1 MASLASSNGLV
12 NVGVSMVLQDRFT
25 SEAGKIS
32 SSFKSMMGE
41 MSSWGRGIDMT
52 LGTTFEGAKNAVSSM
67 YDAFKYSAMVSKDVF
82 LTARMAGAT
91 HKEQREL
98 LDLAQEI
105 NARNPLKAAD
115 ITSGEK
121 FMAMAGNSVE
131 QIKNMIE
138 PASQLAAIFGMNL
151 GGKGGV
157 ADLMT
162 NIMATFGIDSSQTAK
177 VADILGIATTS
188 ANVNL
193 NDMAMAFQM
202 SGAELRNA
210 KVPLTDAAAAI
221 GILGNQGIQGTKAGT
236 ALANMYRY
244 LTLSITG
251 QNKKGYNA
259 LKAIGLDPK
268 SLLDSEGNI
277 KNLGFLINAIHEKLG
292 DNPSTIKS
300 TPFMHSVFGVRGQR
314 SVAALLLDN
323 NQKFQEILAKYQM
336 SSNQDWTAN
345 TTKQYMGETA
355 QGTIDA
361 FTSALENLK
370 VEFGKA
376 FTPIFKPVTEA
387 LGTITKIITSLT
399 STGLGGFIARYGML
413 VTIGFGIT
421 RGLMMIRGT
430 WRMINAL
437 AATNNVELTTEQGK
451 LTGINAMYAS
461 IEAHLR
467 TMVALQM
474 QLTGLQMAPG
484 SRMVLPMGGSV
495 GKSKGGAVTIGV
507 GSGRVSAADYVNR
520 MAGSVTAGAA
530 GAMAGQ
536 AATRAVTQGA
546 AATTGAIVATGART
560 AGFFSKL
567 LGFFGG
573 PWGAALTFGV
583 PLIIDLLSTFMGKEE
598 DNHAEEAKREKDL
611 MEMQNIMQQNMAN
624 QLEGAVESGVRSGL
638 GGGIKIDVGGGGNS
652 NGTSNP
658 TIDQRLW
665 PDQDNWN

>member
-1 MASLASSNGLV
+1 MALASSNGLV

-32 SSFKSMMGE
+32 SSFKSMMNE
-41 MSSWGRGIDMT
+41 MNSWGRGIDMA

-67 YDAFKYSAMVSKDVF
+67 YDAFKYSAMVRKDVF

-91 HKEQREL
+91 HKEQKEL

-121 FMAMAGNSVE
+121 FLAMAGNSVE

-138 PASQLAAIFGMNL
+138 PAAQLAAIFSMPL

-162 NIMATFGIDSSQTAK
+162 NIMSTFGIDSSQASK
-177 VADILGIATTS
+177 VADVLGIATTS
-188 ANVNL
+188 ANTNL
-193 NDMAMAFQM
+193 QDMAMAFQM

-244 LTLSITG
+244 LTLSIVG
-251 QNKKGYNA
+251 EQKKGYNA
-259 LKAIGLDPK
+259 LKGIGLDPK
-268 SLLDSEGNI
+268 SLIDAQGNV
-277 KNLGFLINAIHEKLG
+277 KSLGYIINAIHEKMG

-300 TPFMHSVFGVRGQR
+300 EPFMHAVFGVRGQR
-314 SVAALLLDN
+314 SIGALLLDN
-323 NQKFQEILAKYQM
+323 NKKFQEILAKYQI
-336 SSNQDWTAN
+336 SSNQNWTAN
-345 TTKQYMGETA
+345 TNKAYMNEEA
-355 QGTIDA
+355 QGIIDA
-361 FTSALENLK
+361 YESALENLK

-376 FTPIFKPVTEA
+376 FTPIFKPVIAA
-387 LGTITKIITSLT
+387 LGSITKIITQLT

-413 VTIGFGIT
+413 VTIGFGVV
-421 RGLMMIRGT
+421 RGFMLIRGT
-430 WRMINAL
+430 LRMINAL
-437 AATNNVELTTEQGK
+437 AATQNIELTTEQGK

-484 SRMVLPMGGSV
+484 SRMVLPMGGTL
-495 GKSKGGAVTIGV
+495 GKSKSGAVSVGV
-507 GSGRVSAADYVNR
+507 PGAFGGGSHTTTPANYVNS
-520 MAGSVTAGAA
+520 MAGAA
-530 GAMAGQ
+530 AGTVAGQ
-536 AATRAVTQGA
+536 AAVRATTQGA
-546 AATTGAIVATGART
+546 VKTTGAILSTGART

-573 PWGAALTFGV
+573 PWGMALTFGI

-598 DNHAEEAKREKDL
+598 DNHSEEAKREKDL
-611 MEMQNIMQQNMAN
+611 QEMNQIMQQNMAN
-624 QLEGAVESGVRSGL
+624 QLEGAVERGVTNGL
-638 GGGIKIDVGGGGNS
+638 GGGIQISVPGGGGMPNS
-652 NGTSNP
+652 TSSP
-658 TIDQRLW
+658 TLDNQLW
-665 PDQDNWN
+665 PDNW

>member
-1 MASLASSNGLV
+1 MLASSNGLV
-12 NVGVSMVLQDRFT
+12 NVGVSMVLQDKFT

-41 MSSWGRGIDMT
+41 MSKYGRGIDMT
-52 LGTTFEGAKNAVSSM
+52 IGSTFEGAKNAVSSM
-67 YDAFKYSAMVSKDVF
+67 YDAFKYSAQVSKDVF

-91 HKEQREL
+91 HKEQKEL

-105 NARNPLKAAD
+105 NARNPLTAAD

-121 FMAMAGNSVE
+121 FLAMAGNSVE
-131 QIKNMIE
+131 QIRSMIE
-138 PASQLAAIFGMNL
+138 PAAQLAAIFSMPL

-162 NIMATFGIDSSQTAK
+162 NIMSTFGIDSSQASK
-177 VADILGIATTS
+177 VADVLGIATTS

-193 NDMAMAFQM
+193 TDMAMAFQM

-251 QNKKGYNA
+251 NNKKGTNA

-268 SLLDSEGNI
+268 SLIDANGNI
-277 KNLGFLINAIHEKLG
+277 KSLGYIINAIHEKLG

-314 SVAALLLDN
+314 SIAALLLDN
-323 NQKFQEILAKYQM
+323 NDKFQEILAKYQM
-336 SSNQDWTAN
+336 SSNQNWTAN
-345 TTKQYMGETA
+345 TTKQYMEEEA
-355 QGTIDA
+355 QGILDA
-361 FTSALENLK
+361 YTSALENLK

-376 FTPIFKPVTEA
+376 FTPVFKPVIYA
-387 LGTITKIITSLT
+387 LGIITKMITNLT

-413 VTIGFGIT
+413 ATIGFT
-421 RGLMMIRGT
+421 VVRGVQLIRGT

-437 AATNNVELTTEQGK
+437 AATQNIELTTEQGK
-451 LTGINAMYAS
+451 LTGINAIYAS

-484 SRMVLPMGGSV
+484 SRMPLPMGGTL
-495 GKSKGGAVTIGV
+495 GKSAKGAVTV
-507 GSGRVSAADYVNR
+507 GLKSGRTSINQYIGQYASGVTAAAGGAA
-520 MAGSVTAGAA
+520 AGSMAA
-530 GAMAGQ
+530 
-536 AATRAVTQGA
+536 RAVTQGA
-546 AATTGAIVATGART
+546 AATTGAIISTGART
-560 AGFFSKL
+560 AGFFGKL

-573 PWGAALTFGV
+573 PWGAAITFGL

-598 DNHAEEAKREKDL
+598 DNDSEEAKREKDL
-611 MEMQNIMQQNMAN
+611 LEMQQIMQQNMAN
-624 QLEGAVESGVRSGL
+624 QLEGAVERGVTNGL
-638 GGGIKIDVGGGGNS
+638 GGGIQISVPNSGGGVNS
-652 NGTSNP
+652 TSYP
-658 TIDQRLW
+658 TLDQQLW
-665 PDQDNWN
+665 SDNWN

>member
-1 MASLASSNGLV
+1 MALASSNGLV
-12 NVGVSMVLQDRFT
+12 NVGVAMVLQDKFT

-41 MSSWGRGIDMT
+41 MSAWGRSIDMSM
-52 LGTTFEGAKNAVSSM
+52 GGFEGAKKAVSSM
-67 YDAFKYSAMVSKDVF
+67 YDAFKYSAKVSKDVF

-91 HKEQREL
+91 HKEQKEL

-105 NARNPLKAAD
+105 NARNPLTAAD

-121 FMAMAGNSVE
+121 FLAMAGNSVE
-131 QIKNMIE
+131 QIKSMIE
-138 PASQLAAIFGMNL
+138 PAAQLAAIFSMPL

-162 NIMATFGIDSSQTAK
+162 NIMSTFGIDSSQASK
-177 VADILGIATTS
+177 VADVLGIATTS

-251 QNKKGYNA
+251 SNKKGTNA

-268 SLLDSEGNI
+268 SLIDANGNI
-277 KNLGFLINAIHEKLG
+277 KSLGYIINAIHEKLG
-292 DNPSTIKS
+292 DNPSTIKA

-314 SVAALLLDN
+314 SIAALLLDN
-323 NQKFQEILAKYQM
+323 NTKFQEILAKYQM
-336 SSNQDWTAN
+336 SSNQNWTAN
-345 TTKQYMGETA
+345 TTKQYLSDEA
-355 QGTIDA
+355 QGTLDA

-370 VEFGKA
+370 VEFGEA
-376 FTPIFKPVTEA
+376 FTPVFKPVISA
-387 LGTITKIITSLT
+387 LGIITKIITNLT

-413 VTIGFGIT
+413 ATIGFT
-421 RGLMMIRGT
+421 VVRGVQLIRGT

-437 AATNNVELTTEQGK
+437 AATQNIELTTEQGK

-484 SRMVLPMGGSV
+484 SRMNLPMGGTL
-495 GKSKGGAVTIGV
+495 GKSKGGTVTV
-507 GSGRVSAADYVNR
+507 GMGTGRTSTADYVNR
-520 MAGSVTAGAA
+520 MGTAAAATAGGAA
-530 GAMAGQ
+530 VGSMTA
-536 AATRAVTQGA
+536 RAVTQGA
-546 AATTGAIVATGART
+546 ASTTGAVIATGART

-573 PWGAALTFGV
+573 PWGMAITFGL
-583 PLIIDLLSTFMGKEE
+583 PLIIDLLSTFMGKE
-598 DNHAEEAKREKDL
+598 DKHEEEAAKREKDL
-611 MEMQNIMQQNMAN
+611 MEMQQIMQQNMAN
-624 QLEGAVESGVRSGL
+624 QLEGAVERGVTNGL
-638 GGGIKIDVGGGGNS
+638 GGGIQISIPNGGGGVNT
-652 NGTSNP
+652 TSQP
-658 TIDQRLW
+658 TLDQRLW
-665 PDQDNWN
+665 DDNWN

>member
-1 MASLASSNGLV
+1 MLASSNGLV

-32 SSFKSMMGE
+32 SSFKSMMNE
-41 MSSWGRGIDMT
+41 MGNYGRSIDMT
-52 LGTTFEGAKNAVSSM
+52 IGSTFEGAKNAVSSM
-67 YDAFKYSAMVSKDVF
+67 YDAFKYSAQVSKDVF

-91 HKEQREL
+91 HKEQKEL
-98 LDLAQEI
+98 LNLAQEI
-105 NARNPLKAAD
+105 NARNPLTAAD

-121 FMAMAGNSVE
+121 FLAMAGNSVE
-131 QIKNMIE
+131 QIRSMIE
-138 PASQLAAIFGMNL
+138 PAAQLAAIFSMPL

-162 NIMATFGIDSSQTAK
+162 NIMSTFGIDSSQASK
-177 VADILGIATTS
+177 VADVLGIATTS

-193 NDMAMAFQM
+193 TDMAMAFQM

-251 QNKKGYNA
+251 GNKKGTNA

-268 SLLDSEGNI
+268 SLIDANGNI
-277 KNLGFLINAIHEKLG
+277 KSLGYIINAIHEKLG

-314 SVAALLLDN
+314 SIAALLLDN
-323 NQKFQEILAKYQM
+323 NNKFQEILAKYQM
-336 SSNQDWTAN
+336 SSNQNWTAN
-345 TTKQYMGETA
+345 TNKQYMNDEA
-355 QGTIDA
+355 QGIIDA
-361 FTSALENLK
+361 YTSALENLK

-376 FTPIFKPVTEA
+376 FAPVFKPVIYA
-387 LGTITKIITSLT
+387 LGIITKMITNLT

-413 VTIGFGIT
+413 ATIGFT
-421 RGLMMIRGT
+421 VVRGVQLIRGT

-437 AATNNVELTTEQGK
+437 AATQNIELTTEQGK
-451 LTGINAMYAS
+451 LTGINAIYAS

-484 SRMVLPMGGSV
+484 SRMLLPMGGSL
-495 GKSKGGAVTIGV
+495 GKSAKGNVTVGLKSGRTSINQYIGQYASGVTAAAGGA
-507 GSGRVSAADYVNR
+507 A
-520 MAGSVTAGAA
+520 AGSMAA
-530 GAMAGQ
+530 
-536 AATRAVTQGA
+536 RAVTQGA
-546 AATTGAIVATGART
+546 AATTGAIISTGART
-560 AGFFSKL
+560 AGFFGKL

-573 PWGAALTFGV
+573 PWGMAITFGL
-583 PLIIDLLSTFMGKEE
+583 PMIIDLLSTFMGKE
-598 DNHAEEAKREKDL
+598 DNANQEEAKREKDL
-611 MEMQNIMQQNMAN
+611 LEMQQIMQQNMAN
-624 QLEGAVESGVRSGL
+624 QLEGAVERGVTNGL
-638 GGGIKIDVGGGGNS
+638 GGGIQISIPNGGGGVN
-652 NGTSNP
+652 TSSQP
-658 TIDQRLW
+658 TLDERLW
-665 PDQDNWN
+665 NDNWN

>member
-1 MASLASSNGLV
+1 MLASSNGLV

-32 SSFKSMMGE
+32 SSFKSMMNE
-41 MSSWGRGIDMT
+41 MSNYGRSIDMT
-52 LGTTFEGAKNAVSSM
+52 IGSTFEGAKNAVSSM
-67 YDAFKYSAMVSKDVF
+67 YDAFAYSAKVSKDVF

-91 HKEQREL
+91 HKEQKEL

-105 NARNPLKAAD
+105 NARNPLTAAD

-121 FMAMAGNSVE
+121 FLAMAGNSVE
-131 QIKNMIE
+131 QIRSMIE
-138 PASQLAAIFGMNL
+138 PAAQLAAIFSMPL

-162 NIMATFGIDSSQTAK
+162 NIMSTFGIDSSQASK

-251 QNKKGYNA
+251 SNKKGTNA

-268 SLLDSEGNI
+268 SLIDANGNI
-277 KNLGFLINAIHEKLG
+277 KSLGYIINAIHEKLG

-314 SVAALLLDN
+314 SIAALLLDN
-323 NQKFQEILAKYQM
+323 NNKFQEILAKYQM
-336 SSNQDWTAN
+336 SSNQNWTAN
-345 TTKQYMGETA
+345 TNKQYMSEEA
-355 QGTIDA
+355 QGIIDA
-361 FTSALENLK
+361 YTSALENLK
-370 VEFGKA
+370 VEFGNA
-376 FTPIFKPVTEA
+376 FAPVFKPVIYA
-387 LGTITKIITSLT
+387 LGIITKMITNLT

-413 VTIGFGIT
+413 VTIGFT
-421 RGLMMIRGT
+421 VVRGVQLIRGT

-437 AATNNVELTTEQGK
+437 AATQNIELTTEQGK
-451 LTGINAMYAS
+451 LTGINAVYAS

-484 SRMVLPMGGSV
+484 SRMNLPMGGTL
-495 GKSKGGAVTIGV
+495 GKSASGVVTV
-507 GSGRVSAADYVNR
+507 GLKSGRSSVDKYVNR
-520 MAGSVTAGAA
+520 MGTEIAAGSVAGSMTA
-530 GAMAGQ
+530 
-536 AATRAVTQGA
+536 RAVTQSA
-546 AATTGAIVATGART
+546 AATTGAVVATGART
-560 AGFFSKL
+560 AGFFGKL

-573 PWGAALTFGV
+573 PWGAAITFGL
-583 PLIIDLLSTFMGKEE
+583 PMIIDLLSTFMGKE
-598 DNHAEEAKREKDL
+598 DNANQEEAKREKDL
-611 MEMQNIMQQNMAN
+611 QEMQQIMQQNMAN
-624 QLEGAVESGVRSGL
+624 QLEGAVERGVTNGL
-638 GGGIKIDVGGGGNS
+638 GGGIQISIPNGGGGVNTNS
-652 NGTSNP
+652 QP
-658 TIDQRLW
+658 TLDERLW
-665 PDQDNWN
+665 NDNWN

>member
-1 MASLASSNGLV
+1 MLASSNGLV

-32 SSFKSMMGE
+32 SSFKSMMNE
-41 MSSWGRGIDMT
+41 MSNYGRSIDMT
-52 LGTTFEGAKNAVSSM
+52 IGSTFEGAKNAVSSM
-67 YDAFKYSAMVSKDVF
+67 YDAFAYSAKVSKDVF

-91 HKEQREL
+91 HKEQKEL

-105 NARNPLKAAD
+105 NARNPLTAAD

-121 FMAMAGNSVE
+121 FLAMAGNSVE
-131 QIKNMIE
+131 QIRSMIE
-138 PASQLAAIFGMNL
+138 PAAQLAAIFSMPL

-162 NIMATFGIDSSQTAK
+162 NIMSTFGIDSSQASK

-193 NDMAMAFQM
+193 NDMAMSFQM

-251 QNKKGYNA
+251 NNKKGTDA

-268 SLLDSEGNI
+268 SLIDANGNI
-277 KNLGFLINAIHEKLG
+277 KSLGYIINAIHEKLG
-292 DNPSTIKS
+292 DNPSTVKS
-300 TPFMHSVFGVRGQR
+300 TPFMNSVFGVRGQR
-314 SVAALLLDN
+314 SIAALLLDN
-323 NQKFQEILAKYQM
+323 NDKFQEILAKYQM
-336 SSNQDWTAN
+336 SSNQNWTAN
-345 TTKQYMGETA
+345 TNKQYMEEEA
-355 QGTIDA
+355 QGIIDA
-361 FTSALENLK
+361 YTSALENLK
-370 VEFGKA
+370 VEFGNA
-376 FTPIFKPVTEA
+376 FAPVFKPVIYA
-387 LGTITKIITSLT
+387 LGIITKMITNLT

-413 VTIGFGIT
+413 VTIGFT
-421 RGLMMIRGT
+421 VVRGVQLIRGT

-437 AATNNVELTTEQGK
+437 AATQNIELTTEQGK
-451 LTGINAMYAS
+451 LTGINAVYAS

-484 SRMVLPMGGSV
+484 SRMNLPMGGTL
-495 GKSKGGAVTIGV
+495 GKSASGVVTV
-507 GSGRVSAADYVNR
+507 GLKSGRSSVDKYVNR
-520 MAGSVTAGAA
+520 MGTEIAAGSVAGSMTA
-530 GAMAGQ
+530 
-536 AATRAVTQGA
+536 RAVTQSA
-546 AATTGAIVATGART
+546 AATTGAVVATGART
-560 AGFFSKL
+560 AGFFGKL

-573 PWGAALTFGV
+573 AWGAAITFGL
-583 PLIIDLLSTFMGKEE
+583 PMIIDLLSTFMGKE
-598 DNHAEEAKREKDL
+598 DNANQEEAKREKDL
-611 MEMQNIMQQNMAN
+611 QEMQQIMQQNMAN
-624 QLEGAVESGVRSGL
+624 QLEGAVERGVTNGL
-638 GGGIKIDVGGGGNS
+638 GGGIQISIPNGGGGVNTNS
-652 NGTSNP
+652 QP
-658 TIDQRLW
+658 TLDERLW
-665 PDQDNWN
+665 NDNWN

>member
-1 MASLASSNGLV
+1 MLASSNGLV
-12 NVGVSMVLQDRFT
+12 NVGVSMVLQDKFT
-25 SEAGKIS
+25 SEAGRIS
-32 SSFKSMMGE
+32 SSFKSMMSE
-41 MSSWGRGIDMT
+41 MSNYGRSIDMT
-52 LGTTFEGAKNAVSSM
+52 IGSTFEGAKNAVSSM
-67 YDAFKYSAMVSKDVF
+67 YDAFKYSAQVSKDVF
-82 LTARMAGAT
+82 LTAKMAGAT
-91 HKEQREL
+91 HKEQKEL

-105 NARNPLKAAD
+105 NARNPLRAAD

-121 FMAMAGNSVE
+121 FLAMAGNSTE

-138 PASQLAAIFGMNL
+138 PAAQLAAIFSMPL

-162 NIMATFGIDSSQTAK
+162 NIMSTFGIDSSQASK
-177 VADILGIATTS
+177 VADVLGIATTS

-193 NDMAMAFQM
+193 TDMAMAFQM

-251 QNKKGYNA
+251 GNKKGTNA

-268 SLLDSEGNI
+268 SLIDANGNI
-277 KNLGFLINAIHEKLG
+277 KSLGYIINAIHEKLG

-314 SVAALLLDN
+314 SIAALLLDN
-323 NQKFQEILAKYQM
+323 NSKFQEILAKYQM
-336 SSNQDWTAN
+336 SSNQNWTAN
-345 TTKQYMGETA
+345 TNKQYMEETA
-355 QGTIDA
+355 QGAIDA
-361 FTSALENLK
+361 YESALENLK

-376 FTPIFKPVTEA
+376 FTPIFKPVVVA
-387 LGTITKIITSLT
+387 LGVITKMITSLT
-399 STGLGGFIARYGML
+399 SSGLGGFIARYGML
-413 VTIGFGIT
+413 ATIGFT
-421 RGLMMIRGT
+421 VVRGVQLIRGT

-437 AATNNVELTTEQGK
+437 AAVQNVELTTEQGK

-461 IEAHLR
+461 MEAHLR

-484 SRMVLPMGGSV
+484 SRINLPMGGTL
-495 GKSKGGAVTIGV
+495 GKSKRGTVSVGVQGAFGG
-507 GSGRVSAADYVNR
+507 GSHITTPSNYVNT
-520 MAGSVTAGAA
+520 MAGAA
-530 GAMAGQ
+530 AGAAAGQ

-546 AATTGAIVATGART
+546 AATTGAIISTGART

-573 PWGAALTFGV
+573 GWGAAITFGV

-598 DNHAEEAKREKDL
+598 NNNQEEAKREKDL
-611 MEMQNIMQQNMAN
+611 QEMQQIMQQNMVN
-624 QLEGAVESGVRSGL
+624 QLEGAVERGTRAGL
-638 GGGIKIDVGGGGNS
+638 DGGISINYTPGLNDGGGN
-652 NGTSNP
+652 GGAP
-658 TIDQRLW
+658 GLEQDLL
-665 PDQDNWN
+665 DNWN

>member
-1 MASLASSNGLV
+1 MALASSNGLV
-12 NVGVSMVLQDRFT
+12 NVGVAMVLQDKFT

-41 MSSWGRGIDMT
+41 MSAWGRSIDMSM
-52 LGTTFEGAKNAVSSM
+52 GGFEGAKNAVSSM
-67 YDAFKYSAMVSKDVF
+67 YEAFKYSAKVSKDVF

-91 HKEQREL
+91 HKEQKEL

-105 NARNPLKAAD
+105 NARNPLTAAD

-121 FMAMAGNSVE
+121 FLAMAGNSVE
-131 QIKNMIE
+131 QIKGMIE
-138 PASQLAAIFGMNL
+138 PAAQLAAIFSMPL

-162 NIMATFGIDSSQTAK
+162 NIMSTFGIDSSQASK
-177 VADILGIATTS
+177 VADVLGIATTS

-251 QNKKGYNA
+251 SNKKGTNA

-268 SLLDSEGNI
+268 SLIDANGNI
-277 KNLGFLINAIHEKLG
+277 KSLGYIINAIHEKLG

-314 SVAALLLDN
+314 SIAALLLDN
-323 NQKFQEILAKYQM
+323 NNKFQEILAKYQM
-336 SSNQDWTAN
+336 SSNQNWTSN
-345 TTKQYMGETA
+345 TTKQYMEEEA
-355 QGTIDA
+355 QGTLDA

-376 FTPIFKPVTEA
+376 FTPIFKPVISA
-387 LGTITKIITSLT
+387 LGFITKIITNLT

-413 VTIGFGIT
+413 ATIGFT
-421 RGLMMIRGT
+421 VVRGVQLIRGT

-437 AATNNVELTTEQGK
+437 AATQNIELTTEQGK

-484 SRMVLPMGGSV
+484 SRMNLPMGGTL
-495 GKSKGGAVTIGV
+495 GKSKGGTVTVGIGT
-507 GSGRVSAADYVNR
+507 GRTSTADYVNR
-520 MAGSVTAGAA
+520 MGTAAAATAGGAA
-530 GAMAGQ
+530 VGSMTA
-536 AATRAVTQGA
+536 RAVTQGA
-546 AATTGAIVATGART
+546 ASTTGAVIATGART

-573 PWGAALTFGV
+573 PWGMAITFGL
-583 PLIIDLLSTFMGKEE
+583 PLIIDLLSTFMGKE
-598 DNHAEEAKREKDL
+598 DKHEEEAAKRERDL
-611 MEMQNIMQQNMAN
+611 QEMQQIMQQNMAN
-624 QLEGAVESGVRSGL
+624 QLEGAVERGVTNGL
-638 GGGIKIDVGGGGNS
+638 GGGIQISVPGGGGVNT
-652 NGTSNP
+652 TSQP
-658 TIDQRLW
+658 TLDQRLW
-665 PDQDNWN
+665 DDNW

>member
-1 MASLASSNGLV
+1 MLASSNGLV
-12 NVGVSMVLQDRFT
+12 NVGVSMVLQDKFT

-41 MSSWGRGIDMT
+41 MSNYGRGIDMT
-52 LGTTFEGAKNAVSSM
+52 IGSTFEGAKNAVSSM
-67 YDAFKYSAMVSKDVF
+67 YDAFKYSAQVSKDVF

-91 HKEQREL
+91 HKEQKEL

-105 NARNPLKAAD
+105 NARNPLTAAD

-121 FMAMAGNSVE
+121 FLAMAGNSVE
-131 QIKNMIE
+131 QIRGMIE
-138 PASQLAAIFGMNL
+138 PAAQLAAIFSMPL

-162 NIMATFGIDSSQTAK
+162 NIMSTFGIDSSQASK
-177 VADILGIATTS
+177 VADVLGIATTS

-193 NDMAMAFQM
+193 TDMAMAFQM

-251 QNKKGYNA
+251 NNKKGTDA

-268 SLLDSEGNI
+268 SLIDANGNI
-277 KNLGFLINAIHEKLG
+277 KSLGYIINAIHEKLG

-314 SVAALLLDN
+314 SIAALLLDN
-323 NQKFQEILAKYQM
+323 NDKFQEILAKYQM
-336 SSNQDWTAN
+336 SSNQNWTAN
-345 TTKQYMGETA
+345 TTKQYMEEEA
-355 QGTIDA
+355 QGILDA
-361 FTSALENLK
+361 YTSALENLK

-376 FTPIFKPVTEA
+376 FTPVFKPVIYA
-387 LGTITKIITSLT
+387 LGIITKIITNLT

-413 VTIGFGIT
+413 ATIGFT
-421 RGLMMIRGT
+421 VVRGVQLIRGT

-437 AATNNVELTTEQGK
+437 AATQNIELTTEQGK

-484 SRMVLPMGGSV
+484 SRMPLPMGGTL
-495 GKSKGGAVTIGV
+495 GKSAKGAVTV
-507 GSGRVSAADYVNR
+507 GLKSGRTSINQYIGQYASGVTAAAGGAA
-520 MAGSVTAGAA
+520 AGSMAA
-530 GAMAGQ
+530 
-536 AATRAVTQGA
+536 RAVTQGA
-546 AATTGAIVATGART
+546 AATTGAILSTGART
-560 AGFFSKL
+560 AGFFGKL

-573 PWGAALTFGV
+573 GWGAAITFGL
-583 PLIIDLLSTFMGKEE
+583 PMIIDLLSTFMGKEE
-598 DNHAEEAKREKDL
+598 DNASEEAKREKDL
-611 MEMQNIMQQNMAN
+611 LEMQQIMQQNMAN
-624 QLEGAVESGVRSGL
+624 QLEGAVERGVTNGL
-638 GGGIKIDVGGGGNS
+638 GGGIQISVPNSGGGVNS
-652 NGTSNP
+652 TSQP
-658 TIDQRLW
+658 TLDQQLW
-665 PDQDNWN
+665 SDNWN

>member
-1 MASLASSNGLV
+1 MLASSNGLV

-32 SSFKSMMGE
+32 SSFKSMMNE
-41 MSSWGRGIDMT
+41 MSNYGRSIDMT
-52 LGTTFEGAKNAVSSM
+52 IGSTFEGAKNAVSSM
-67 YDAFKYSAMVSKDVF
+67 YDAFAYSAKVSKDVF

-91 HKEQREL
+91 HKEQKEL

-105 NARNPLKAAD
+105 NARNPLTAAD

-121 FMAMAGNSVE
+121 FLAMAGNSVE
-131 QIKNMIE
+131 QIRSMIE
-138 PASQLAAIFGMNL
+138 PAAQLAAIFSMPL

-162 NIMATFGIDSSQTAK
+162 NIMSTFGIDSSQASK

-193 NDMAMAFQM
+193 NDMAMSFQM

-251 QNKKGYNA
+251 NNKKGTDA

-268 SLLDSEGNI
+268 SLIDANGNI
-277 KNLGFLINAIHEKLG
+277 KSLGYIINAIHEKLG
-292 DNPSTIKS
+292 DNPSTVKS
-300 TPFMHSVFGVRGQR
+300 TPFMNSVFGVRGQR
-314 SVAALLLDN
+314 SIAALLLDN
-323 NQKFQEILAKYQM
+323 NDKFQEILAKYQM
-336 SSNQDWTAN
+336 SSNQNWTAN
-345 TTKQYMGETA
+345 TNKQYMEEEA
-355 QGTIDA
+355 QGIIDA
-361 FTSALENLK
+361 YTSALENLK
-370 VEFGKA
+370 VEFGNA
-376 FTPIFKPVTEA
+376 FAPVFKPVIYA
-387 LGTITKIITSLT
+387 LGIITKMITNLT

-413 VTIGFGIT
+413 VTIGFT
-421 RGLMMIRGT
+421 VVRGVQLIRGT

-437 AATNNVELTTEQGK
+437 AATQNVELTTEQGK

-484 SRMVLPMGGSV
+484 SRMPLPMGGTL
-495 GKSKGGAVTIGV
+495 GKSANGAVTV
-507 GSGRVSAADYVNR
+507 GLKSGRTSINQYIGQYASGVTAAAGGAA
-520 MAGSVTAGAA
+520 AGSMAA
-530 GAMAGQ
+530 
-536 AATRAVTQGA
+536 RAVTQGA
-546 AATTGAIVATGART
+546 AATTGAILSTGART
-560 AGFFSKL
+560 AGFFGKL

-573 PWGAALTFGV
+573 GWGAAITFGL
-583 PLIIDLLSTFMGKEE
+583 PMIIDLLSTFMGKEE
-598 DNHAEEAKREKDL
+598 DNASEEAKREKDL
-611 MEMQNIMQQNMAN
+611 LEMQQIMQQNMAN
-624 QLEGAVESGVRSGL
+624 QLEGAVERGVTNGL
-638 GGGIKIDVGGGGNS
+638 GGGIQISVPNSGGGVNS
-652 NGTSNP
+652 TSQP
-658 TIDQRLW
+658 TLDQQLW
-665 PDQDNWN
+665 SDNWN

>member
-1 MASLASSNGLV
+1 MLASSNGLV

-32 SSFKSMMGE
+32 SSFKSMMNE
-41 MSSWGRGIDMT
+41 MSNYGRSIDMT
-52 LGTTFEGAKNAVSSM
+52 IGSTFEGAKNAVSSM
-67 YDAFKYSAMVSKDVF
+67 YDAFAYSAKVSKDVF

-91 HKEQREL
+91 HKEQKEL

-105 NARNPLKAAD
+105 NARNPLTAAD

-121 FMAMAGNSVE
+121 FLAMAGNSVE
-131 QIKNMIE
+131 QIRSMIE
-138 PASQLAAIFGMNL
+138 PAAQLAAIFSMPL

-162 NIMATFGIDSSQTAK
+162 NIMSTFGIDSSQASK

-193 NDMAMAFQM
+193 NDMAMSFQM

-251 QNKKGYNA
+251 NNKKGTDA

-268 SLLDSEGNI
+268 SLIDANGNI
-277 KNLGFLINAIHEKLG
+277 KSLGYIINAIHEKLG
-292 DNPSTIKS
+292 DNPSTVKS
-300 TPFMHSVFGVRGQR
+300 TPFMNSVFGVRGQR
-314 SVAALLLDN
+314 SIAALLLDN
-323 NQKFQEILAKYQM
+323 NDKFQEILAKYQM
-336 SSNQDWTAN
+336 SSNQNWAAN
-345 TTKQYMGETA
+345 TNKQYMEEEA
-355 QGTIDA
+355 QGIIDA
-361 FTSALENLK
+361 YTSALENLK
-370 VEFGKA
+370 VEFGNA
-376 FTPIFKPVTEA
+376 FAPVFKPVIYA
-387 LGTITKIITSLT
+387 LGIITKMITNLT

-413 VTIGFGIT
+413 VTIGFT
-421 RGLMMIRGT
+421 VVRGVQLIRGT

-437 AATNNVELTTEQGK
+437 AATQNIELTTEQGK
-451 LTGINAMYAS
+451 LTGINAIYAS

-484 SRMVLPMGGSV
+484 SRMNLPMGGTL
-495 GKSKGGAVTIGV
+495 GKSKRGTVSVGVPGAFGG
-507 GSGRVSAADYVNR
+507 GSHITTPSNYVNS
-520 MAGSVTAGAA
+520 MAGAA
-530 GAMAGQ
+530 AGV
-536 AATRAVTQGA
+536 AASSAAARAVTQSA
-546 AATTGAIVATGART
+546 AATTGAVVATGART
-560 AGFFSKL
+560 AGFFGKL

-573 PWGAALTFGV
+573 AWGAAITFGL
-583 PLIIDLLSTFMGKEE
+583 PMIIDLLSTFMGKE
-598 DNHAEEAKREKDL
+598 DNANQEEAKREKDL
-611 MEMQNIMQQNMAN
+611 QEMQQIMQQNMAN
-624 QLEGAVESGVRSGL
+624 QLEGAVERGVTNGL
-638 GGGIKIDVGGGGNS
+638 GGGIQISIPNGGGGVNTNS
-652 NGTSNP
+652 QP
-658 TIDQRLW
+658 TLDERLW
-665 PDQDNWN
+665 NDNWN

>member
-1 MASLASSNGLV
+1 MLASSNGLV

-32 SSFKSMMGE
+32 SSFKSMMNE
-41 MSSWGRGIDMT
+41 MSNYGRSIDMT
-52 LGTTFEGAKNAVSSM
+52 IGSTFEGAKNAVSSM
-67 YDAFKYSAMVSKDVF
+67 YDAFAYSAKVSKDVF

-91 HKEQREL
+91 HKEQKEL

-105 NARNPLKAAD
+105 NARNPLTAAD

-121 FMAMAGNSVE
+121 FLAMAGNSVE
-131 QIKNMIE
+131 QIRSMIE
-138 PASQLAAIFGMNL
+138 PAAQLAAIFSMPL

-162 NIMATFGIDSSQTAK
+162 NIMSTFGIDSSQASK

-251 QNKKGYNA
+251 SNKKGTNA

-268 SLLDSEGNI
+268 SLIDANGNI
-277 KNLGFLINAIHEKLG
+277 KSLGYIINAIHEKLG

-314 SVAALLLDN
+314 SIAALLLDN
-323 NQKFQEILAKYQM
+323 NNKFQEILAKYQM
-336 SSNQDWTAN
+336 SSNQNWTAN
-345 TTKQYMGETA
+345 TNKQYMSEEA
-355 QGTIDA
+355 QGIIDA
-361 FTSALENLK
+361 YTSALENLK
-370 VEFGKA
+370 VEFGNA
-376 FTPIFKPVTEA
+376 FAPVFKPVIYA
-387 LGTITKIITSLT
+387 LGIITKMITNLT

-413 VTIGFGIT
+413 VTIGFT
-421 RGLMMIRGT
+421 VVRGVQLIRGT

-437 AATNNVELTTEQGK
+437 AATQNIELTTEQGK
-451 LTGINAMYAS
+451 LTGINAVYAS

-484 SRMVLPMGGSV
+484 SRMNLPMGGTL
-495 GKSKGGAVTIGV
+495 GKSASGVVTV
-507 GSGRVSAADYVNR
+507 GLKSGRSSIDKYVNR
-520 MAGSVTAGAA
+520 MGTEIAAGSVAGSMTA
-530 GAMAGQ
+530 
-536 AATRAVTQGA
+536 RAVTQSA
-546 AATTGAIVATGART
+546 AATTGAVVATGART
-560 AGFFSKL
+560 AGFFGKL

-573 PWGAALTFGV
+573 PWGAAITFGL
-583 PLIIDLLSTFMGKEE
+583 PMIIDLLSTFMGKE
-598 DNHAEEAKREKDL
+598 DNANQEEAKREKDL
-611 MEMQNIMQQNMAN
+611 QEMQQIMQQNMAN
-624 QLEGAVESGVRSGL
+624 QLEGAVERGVTNGL
-638 GGGIKIDVGGGGNS
+638 GGGIQISIPNGGGGVNTNS
-652 NGTSNP
+652 QP
-658 TIDQRLW
+658 TLDERLW
-665 PDQDNWN
+665 NDNWN

>member
-1 MASLASSNGLV
+1 MLASSNGLV

-32 SSFKSMMGE
+32 SSFKSMMNE
-41 MSSWGRGIDMT
+41 MSNYGRSIDMT
-52 LGTTFEGAKNAVSSM
+52 IGSTFEGAKNAVSSM
-67 YDAFKYSAMVSKDVF
+67 YDAFAYSAKVSKDVF

-91 HKEQREL
+91 HKEQKEL
-98 LDLAQEI
+98 LNLAQEI
-105 NARNPLKAAD
+105 NARNPLTAAD

-121 FMAMAGNSVE
+121 FLAMAGNSVE
-131 QIKNMIE
+131 QIRSMIE
-138 PASQLAAIFGMNL
+138 PAAQLAAIFSMPL

-162 NIMATFGIDSSQTAK
+162 NIMSTFGIDSSQASK

-251 QNKKGYNA
+251 SNKKGTNA

-268 SLLDSEGNI
+268 SLIDANGNI
-277 KNLGFLINAIHEKLG
+277 KSLGYIINAIHEKLG

-314 SVAALLLDN
+314 SIAALLLDN
-323 NQKFQEILAKYQM
+323 NNKFQEILAKYQM
-336 SSNQDWTAN
+336 SSNQNWTAN
-345 TTKQYMGETA
+345 TNKQYMSEEA
-355 QGTIDA
+355 QGIIDA
-361 FTSALENLK
+361 YTSALENLK
-370 VEFGKA
+370 VEFGNA
-376 FTPIFKPVTEA
+376 FAPVFKPVIYA
-387 LGTITKIITSLT
+387 LGIITKMITNLT

-413 VTIGFGIT
+413 VTIGFT
-421 RGLMMIRGT
+421 VVRGVQLIRGT

-437 AATNNVELTTEQGK
+437 AATQNIELTTEQGK
-451 LTGINAMYAS
+451 LTGINAVYAS

-484 SRMVLPMGGSV
+484 SRMNLPMGGTL
-495 GKSKGGAVTIGV
+495 GKSASGVVTV
-507 GSGRVSAADYVNR
+507 GLKSGRSSVDKYVNR
-520 MAGSVTAGAA
+520 MGTEIAAGSVAGSMTA
-530 GAMAGQ
+530 
-536 AATRAVTQGA
+536 RAVTQSA
-546 AATTGAIVATGART
+546 AATTGAVVATGART
-560 AGFFSKL
+560 AGFFGKL

-573 PWGAALTFGV
+573 PWGAAITFGL
-583 PLIIDLLSTFMGKEE
+583 PMIIDLLSTFMGKE
-598 DNHAEEAKREKDL
+598 DNANQEEAKREKDL
-611 MEMQNIMQQNMAN
+611 QEMQQIMQQNMAN
-624 QLEGAVESGVRSGL
+624 QLEGAVERGVTNGL
-638 GGGIKIDVGGGGNS
+638 GGGIQISIPNGGGGVNTNS
-652 NGTSNP
+652 QP
-658 TIDQRLW
+658 TLDERLW
-665 PDQDNWN
+665 NDNWN

>member
-1 MASLASSNGLV
+1 MLASSNGLV

-32 SSFKSMMGE
+32 SSFKSMMNE
-41 MSSWGRGIDMT
+41 MSNYGRSIDMT
-52 LGTTFEGAKNAVSSM
+52 IGSTFEGAKNAVSSM
-67 YDAFKYSAMVSKDVF
+67 YDAFAYSAKVSKDVF

-91 HKEQREL
+91 HKEQKEL

-105 NARNPLKAAD
+105 NARNPLTAAD

-121 FMAMAGNSVE
+121 FLAMAGNSVE
-131 QIKNMIE
+131 QIRSMIE
-138 PASQLAAIFGMNL
+138 PAAQLAAIFSMPL

-162 NIMATFGIDSSQTAK
+162 NIMSTFGIDSSQASK

-193 NDMAMAFQM
+193 NDMAMSFQM

-251 QNKKGYNA
+251 NNKKGTDA

-268 SLLDSEGNI
+268 SLIDANGNI
-277 KNLGFLINAIHEKLG
+277 KSLGYIINAIHEKLG
-292 DNPSTIKS
+292 DNPSTVKS
-300 TPFMHSVFGVRGQR
+300 TPFMNSVFGVRGQR
-314 SVAALLLDN
+314 SIAALLLDN
-323 NQKFQEILAKYQM
+323 NDKFQEILAKYQM
-336 SSNQDWTAN
+336 SSNQNWTAN
-345 TTKQYMGETA
+345 TNKQYMEEEA
-355 QGTIDA
+355 QGIIDA
-361 FTSALENLK
+361 YTSALENLK
-370 VEFGKA
+370 VEFGNA
-376 FTPIFKPVTEA
+376 FAPVFKPVIYA
-387 LGTITKIITSLT
+387 LGIITKMITNLT

-413 VTIGFGIT
+413 VTIGFT
-421 RGLMMIRGT
+421 VVRGVQLIRGT

-437 AATNNVELTTEQGK
+437 AATQNIELTTEQGK
-451 LTGINAMYAS
+451 LTGINAVYAS

-484 SRMVLPMGGSV
+484 SRMNLPMGGTL
-495 GKSKGGAVTIGV
+495 GKSASGVVTV
-507 GSGRVSAADYVNR
+507 GLKSGRSSVDKYVNR
-520 MAGSVTAGAA
+520 MGAEIAAGSVAGSMTA
-530 GAMAGQ
+530 
-536 AATRAVTQGA
+536 RAVTQSA
-546 AATTGAIVATGART
+546 AATTGAVVATGART
-560 AGFFSKL
+560 AGFFGKL

-573 PWGAALTFGV
+573 AWGAAITFGL
-583 PLIIDLLSTFMGKEE
+583 PMIIDLLSTFMGKE
-598 DNHAEEAKREKDL
+598 DNANQEEAKREKDL
-611 MEMQNIMQQNMAN
+611 QEMQQIMQQNMAN
-624 QLEGAVESGVRSGL
+624 QLEGAVERGVTNGL
-638 GGGIKIDVGGGGNS
+638 GGGIQISIPNGGGGVNTNS
-652 NGTSNP
+652 QP
-658 TIDQRLW
+658 TLDERLW
-665 PDQDNWN
+665 NDNWN

>member
-1 MASLASSNGLV
+1 MALASSNGLV
-12 NVGVSMVLQDRFT
+12 NVGVAMVLQDKFT

-41 MSSWGRGIDMT
+41 MSAWGRSIDMSM
-52 LGTTFEGAKNAVSSM
+52 GGFEGAKNAVSSM
-67 YDAFKYSAMVSKDVF
+67 YDAFKYSAKVSKDVF

-91 HKEQREL
+91 HKEQKEL

-105 NARNPLKAAD
+105 NARNPLTAAD

-121 FMAMAGNSVE
+121 FLAMAGNSVE
-131 QIKNMIE
+131 QIRGMIE
-138 PASQLAAIFGMNL
+138 PAAQLAAIFSMPL

-162 NIMATFGIDSSQTAK
+162 NIMSTFGIDSSQASK
-177 VADILGIATTS
+177 VADVLGIATTS

-251 QNKKGYNA
+251 SNKKGYNA

-268 SLLDSEGNI
+268 SLIDANGNI
-277 KNLGFLINAIHEKLG
+277 KSLGYIINAIHEKLG
-292 DNPSTIKS
+292 DNPSTIKA

-314 SVAALLLDN
+314 SIAALLLDN
-323 NQKFQEILAKYQM
+323 NNKFQEILAKYQM
-336 SSNQDWTAN
+336 SSNQNWTAN
-345 TTKQYMGETA
+345 TTKQYMGDEA
-355 QGTIDA
+355 QGTLDA

-376 FTPIFKPVTEA
+376 FTPIFKPVISA
-387 LGTITKIITSLT
+387 LGFITKIITNLT
-399 STGLGGFIARYGML
+399 SSGLGGFIARYGML
-413 VTIGFGIT
+413 ATIGFT
-421 RGLMMIRGT
+421 VVRGVQLIQGT

-437 AATNNVELTTEQGK
+437 AATQNVELTTEQGK

-484 SRMVLPMGGSV
+484 SRMNLPMGGTL
-495 GKSKGGAVTIGV
+495 GKSKGGTVSVGV
-507 GSGRVSAADYVNR
+507 PGAFGGGSHTTTPSNYVNS
-520 MAGSVTAGAA
+520 MAGAA
-530 GAMAGQ
+530 AGSMA
-536 AATRAVTQGA
+536 ARAVTQGA
-546 AATTGAIVATGART
+546 ASTTGAVIATGART

-573 PWGAALTFGV
+573 PWGMAITFGL
-583 PLIIDLLSTFMGKEE
+583 PLIIDLLSTFMGKEDKHE
-598 DNHAEEAKREKDL
+598 DEAAKREKDL
-611 MEMQNIMQQNMAN
+611 MEMQQIMQQNMAN
-624 QLEGAVESGVRSGL
+624 QLEGAVERGVTNGL
-638 GGGIKIDVGGGGNS
+638 GGGIQISVPGGGGVNT
-652 NGTSNP
+652 TSQP
-658 TIDQRLW
+658 TLDQRLW
-665 PDQDNWN
+665 DDNW

>member
-1 MASLASSNGLV
+1 MLASSNGLV

-32 SSFKSMMGE
+32 SSFKSMMKE
-41 MSSWGRGIDMT
+41 MSNYGRSIDMT
-52 LGTTFEGAKNAVSSM
+52 IGSTFEGAKNAVSSM
-67 YDAFKYSAMVSKDVF
+67 YDAFAYSAKVSKDVF

-91 HKEQREL
+91 HKEQKEL
-98 LDLAQEI
+98 LNLAQEI
-105 NARNPLKAAD
+105 NARNPLTAAD

-121 FMAMAGNSVE
+121 FLAMAGNSVE
-131 QIKNMIE
+131 QIRSMIE
-138 PASQLAAIFGMNL
+138 PAAQLAAIFSMPL

-162 NIMATFGIDSSQTAK
+162 NIMSTFGIDSSQASK

-251 QNKKGYNA
+251 SNKKGTNA

-268 SLLDSEGNI
+268 SLIDANGNI
-277 KNLGFLINAIHEKLG
+277 KSLGYIINAIHEKLG

-314 SVAALLLDN
+314 SIAALLLDN
-323 NQKFQEILAKYQM
+323 NNKFQEILAKYQM
-336 SSNQDWTAN
+336 SSNQNWTAN
-345 TTKQYMGETA
+345 TNKQYMSEEA
-355 QGTIDA
+355 QGIIDA
-361 FTSALENLK
+361 YTSALENLK
-370 VEFGKA
+370 VEFGNA
-376 FTPIFKPVTEA
+376 FAPVFKPVIYA
-387 LGTITKIITSLT
+387 LGIITKMITNLT

-413 VTIGFGIT
+413 VTIGFT
-421 RGLMMIRGT
+421 VVRGVQLIRGT

-437 AATNNVELTTEQGK
+437 AATQNIELTTEQGK
-451 LTGINAMYAS
+451 LTGINAVYAS

-484 SRMVLPMGGSV
+484 SRMNLPMGGTL
-495 GKSKGGAVTIGV
+495 GKSASGVVTV
-507 GSGRVSAADYVNR
+507 GLKSGRSSVDKYVNR
-520 MAGSVTAGAA
+520 MGTEIAAGSVAGSMTA
-530 GAMAGQ
+530 
-536 AATRAVTQGA
+536 RAVTQSA
-546 AATTGAIVATGART
+546 AATTGAVVATGART
-560 AGFFSKL
+560 AGFFGKL

-573 PWGAALTFGV
+573 PWGAAITFGL
-583 PLIIDLLSTFMGKEE
+583 PMIIDLLSTFMGKE
-598 DNHAEEAKREKDL
+598 DNANQEEAKREKDL
-611 MEMQNIMQQNMAN
+611 QEMQQIMQQNMAN
-624 QLEGAVESGVRSGL
+624 QLEGAVERGVTNGL
-638 GGGIKIDVGGGGNS
+638 GGGIQISIPNGGGGVNTNS
-652 NGTSNP
+652 QP
-658 TIDQRLW
+658 TLDERLW
-665 PDQDNWN
+665 NDNWN

>member
-1 MASLASSNGLV
+1 MALASSNGLV
-12 NVGVSMVLQDRFT
+12 NVGVAMVLQDKFT

-41 MSSWGRGIDMT
+41 MSAWGRSIDMSM
-52 LGTTFEGAKNAVSSM
+52 GGFEGAKNAVSSM
-67 YDAFKYSAMVSKDVF
+67 YEAFKYSAKVSKDVF

-91 HKEQREL
+91 HQEQKEL

-105 NARNPLKAAD
+105 NARNPLTAAD

-121 FMAMAGNSVE
+121 FLAMAGNSVE
-131 QIKNMIE
+131 QIKGMIE
-138 PASQLAAIFGMNL
+138 PAAQLAAIFSMPL

-162 NIMATFGIDSSQTAK
+162 NIMSTFGIDSSQASK
-177 VADILGIATTS
+177 VADVLGIATTS

-251 QNKKGYNA
+251 EQKKGYNA
-259 LKAIGLDPK
+259 LKSIGLDPK
-268 SLLDSEGNI
+268 SLIDAQGNI
-277 KNLGFLINAIHEKLG
+277 KSLGYIINAIHEKLG

-314 SVAALLLDN
+314 SIAALLLDN
-323 NQKFQEILAKYQM
+323 NSKFQEILAKYQM
-336 SSNQDWTAN
+336 SSNQNWTAN
-345 TTKQYMGETA
+345 TNKQYMEETA
-355 QGTIDA
+355 QGTLDA

-376 FTPIFKPVTEA
+376 FTPIFKPVISA
-387 LGTITKIITSLT
+387 LGFITKMITNLT
-399 STGLGGFIARYGML
+399 SSGLGGFIARYGML
-413 VTIGFGIT
+413 ATIGFT
-421 RGLMMIRGT
+421 VVRGVQLIRGT

-437 AATNNVELTTEQGK
+437 AATQNVELTTEQGK

-484 SRMVLPMGGSV
+484 SRMVLPMGGTLGRSKSGTVTVGLKSGRTSV
-495 GKSKGGAVTIGV
+495 AGYVNQMGSQVAAAAGGA
-507 GSGRVSAADYVNR
+507 A
-520 MAGSVTAGAA
+520 AGSMTA
-530 GAMAGQ
+530 
-536 AATRAVTQGA
+536 RAVTQGA
-546 AATTGAIVATGART
+546 ASTTGAIISTGART
-560 AGFFSKL
+560 AGFFGKL

-573 PWGAALTFGV
+573 PWGMAITFGL
-583 PLIIDLLSTFMGKEE
+583 PLIIDLLSTFMGKE
-598 DNHAEEAKREKDL
+598 DKHEEEAAKRERDL
-611 MEMQNIMQQNMAN
+611 QEMQQIMQQNMAN
-624 QLEGAVESGVRSGL
+624 QLEGAVERGVTNGL
-638 GGGIKIDVGGGGNS
+638 GGGIQISVPGGGGVNT
-652 NGTSNP
+652 TSQP
-658 TIDQRLW
+658 TLDQRLW
-665 PDQDNWN
+665 DDNW

>member
-1 MASLASSNGLV
+1 MALASSNGLV
-12 NVGVSMVLQDRFT
+12 NVGVAMVLQDKFT

-41 MSSWGRGIDMT
+41 MSAWGRSIDMSM
-52 LGTTFEGAKNAVSSM
+52 GGFEGAKNAVSSM
-67 YDAFKYSAMVSKDVF
+67 YEAFKYSAKVSKDVF

-91 HKEQREL
+91 HKEQKEL

-105 NARNPLKAAD
+105 NARNPLTAAD

-121 FMAMAGNSVE
+121 FLAMAGNSVE
-131 QIKNMIE
+131 QIKGMIE
-138 PASQLAAIFGMNL
+138 PAAQLAAIFSMPL

-162 NIMATFGIDSSQTAK
+162 NIMSTFGIDSSQASK
-177 VADILGIATTS
+177 VADVLGIATTS

-251 QNKKGYNA
+251 SNKKGTNA

-268 SLLDSEGNI
+268 SLIDANGNI
-277 KNLGFLINAIHEKLG
+277 KSLGYIINAIHEKLG

-314 SVAALLLDN
+314 SIAALLLDN
-323 NQKFQEILAKYQM
+323 NNKFQEILAKYQM
-336 SSNQDWTAN
+336 SSNQNWTSN
-345 TTKQYMGETA
+345 TTKQYMEEEA

-376 FTPIFKPVTEA
+376 FTPIFKPVISA
-387 LGTITKIITSLT
+387 LGFITKIITNLT

-413 VTIGFGIT
+413 ATIGFT
-421 RGLMMIRGT
+421 VVRGVQLIRGT

-437 AATNNVELTTEQGK
+437 AATQNIELTTEQGK

-484 SRMVLPMGGSV
+484 SRMNLPMGGTL
-495 GKSKGGAVTIGV
+495 GKSKGGTVTVGIGT
-507 GSGRVSAADYVNR
+507 GRTSTADYVNR
-520 MAGSVTAGAA
+520 MGTAAAATAGGAA
-530 GAMAGQ
+530 VGSMTA
-536 AATRAVTQGA
+536 RAVTQGA
-546 AATTGAIVATGART
+546 ASTTGAVIATGART

-573 PWGAALTFGV
+573 PWGMAITFGL
-583 PLIIDLLSTFMGKEE
+583 PLIIDLLSTFMGKE
-598 DNHAEEAKREKDL
+598 DKHEEEAAKRERDL
-611 MEMQNIMQQNMAN
+611 QEMQQIMQQNMAN
-624 QLEGAVESGVRSGL
+624 QLEGAVERGVTNGL
-638 GGGIKIDVGGGGNS
+638 GGGIQISVPGGGGVNT
-652 NGTSNP
+652 TSQP
-658 TIDQRLW
+658 TLDQRLW
-665 PDQDNWN
+665 DDNW